1 MAPAQPCAGQASEAA
16 PLDLVSPLRDVAPS
30 FRPEEPLPS
39 ASPELVEKAVN
50 TIRMLAA
57 DAVQQANSGHP
68 GMPMGAADMA
78 FVLWTRHLRFDP
90 AEPRWIGRDRF
101 VLSAGH
107 GSMLLYSLL
116 HLSGFDCTIDDLK
129 KFRQLHSRTPGHPE
143 FGYLP
148 GVEVTSGPL
157 GQGFANGVG
166 FALGHAMLSAK
177 LGPGNPLEEPYV
189 YAIVS
194 DGDLMEGV
202 AAEAASFAGHNA
214 LGRLVYLY
222 DDNEITIDGR
232 TSIAFSGEDVTK
244 RFEGYGWHVQSV
256 DGREHDEIDRA
267 IRHAKAEHARPS
279 LIRVR
284 TTIGFGSPGKAGKSS
299 AHGAP
304 LGEEELRATKRALG
318 WPEEPRFLVPDDVR
332 AFWREVQAEKKKD
345 AEARRAKEKAWRAA
359 NGEKAALLDVHV
371 ERWVPE
377 RILDRALDGASGAEA
392 TRKLSAATI
401 QKIAPLV
408 PCLVG
413 GSADLAESNLTDIKG
428 GGSFSPQNP
437 AGRNV
442 HFGIREHAMGAIANG
457 LAYDGLHI
465 PFTGTF
471 LQFADYMRPAV
482 RLAALSGLQTIQV
495 WTHDSI
501 FLGEDGPTHQ
511 PVEHLS
517 ALRAIPNLHVCR
529 PCDGD
534 EVAVSWAHALTRR
547 NGPTALI
554 LSRQKIAHVKR
565 AGAFD
570 PEAAQR
576 GGYVVDAPDGA
587 RFTLVATGSEVALAQ
602 AAIDLLAKKGV
613 KGRLVSMPCW
623 ECFDAQPASWRD
635 AVVPPALPVAVV
647 EAARGTEWWK
657 LVGRNGLVIGID
669 RFGSSAPEKALCE
682 EYGFTPAKVAERL
695 ERWLAGAR

>member
-1 MAPAQPCAGQASEAA
+1 LPHAS
-16 PLDLVSPLRDVAPS
+16 RD
-30 FRPEEPLPS
+30 
-39 ASPELVEKAVN
+39 LVEKAVN
-50 TIRMLAA
+50 TLRMLAA

-90 AEPRWIGRDRF
+90 KDPRWIGRDRF

-116 HLSGFDCTIDDLK
+116 HLAGFDCTLDDLK
-129 KFRQLHSRTPGHPE
+129 SFRQLGSRTPGHPE
-143 FGYLP
+143 FGHLP

-166 FALGHAMLSAK
+166 MALGHAMLTGK
-177 LGPGNPLEEPYV
+177 LGPDSPVADSFV

-202 AAEAASFAGHNA
+202 AAEAASFAGHNK

-232 TSIAFSGEDVTK
+232 TSIAFTGEDVTK

-256 DGREHDEIDRA
+256 DGRDEEGIHRA
-267 IRHAKAEHARPS
+267 IEHAKAETRRPS
-279 LIRVR
+279 LVRVR

-299 AHGAP
+299 VHGAP
-304 LGEEELRATKRALG
+304 LGEEELKATKRNLG

-332 AFWREVQAEKKKD
+332 AFWAQVQAEK
-345 AEARRAKEKAWRAA
+345 AEGVAAARAREKAWRAA
-359 NGEKAALLDVHV
+359 NPDKAALLDVHAD
-371 ERWVPE
+371 RWVPE
-377 RILDRALDGASGAEA
+377 RILDRVLEGAAGADA
-392 TRKLSAATI
+392 TRKLSQAAI
-401 QKIAPLV
+401 QRIAPLV

-428 GGSFSPQNP
+428 GGSFSPDTP

-457 LAYDGLHI
+457 LAYDGLFI
-465 PFTGTF
+465 PFVGTF

-482 RLAALSGLQTIQV
+482 RLAALSRLQTLFV

-511 PVEHLS
+511 PIEHLT
-517 ALRAIPNLHVCR
+517 ALRAIPNLHVLR

-534 EVAVSWAHALTRR
+534 EVAVAWAHALQRR
-547 NGPTALI
+547 DGPTALV
-554 LSRQKIAHVKR
+554 LSRQKIAPVKR
-565 AGAFD
+565 DAAFD
-570 PEAAQR
+570 PQAALR
-576 GGYVVDAPDGA
+576 GGYVVASPAGA
-587 RFTLVATGSEVALAQ
+587 RFTVVATGSEVALAQ
-602 AAIDLLAKKGV
+602 AALELLAKKGIA
-613 KGRLVSMPCW
+613 GRLVSMPCR
-623 ECFDAQPASWRD
+623 ECFEAQPEAVRD

-647 EAARGTEWWK
+647 EAATGLEWWK
-657 LVGRNGLVIGID
+657 LAGRTGLVIGID
-669 RFGSSAPEKALCE
+669 RFGASAPEKALAE
-682 EYGFTPAKVAERL
+682 AYGFTPAKVAERL
-695 ERWLAGAR
+695 ERWVASAR

>member
-1 MAPAQPCAGQASEAA
+1 LPNAS
-16 PLDLVSPLRDVAPS
+16 RD
-30 FRPEEPLPS
+30 
-39 ASPELVEKAVN
+39 LVEKAVN

-78 FVLWTRHLRFDP
+78 FVLWTRHLRFD
-90 AEPRWIGRDRF
+90 AKDPRWLGRDRF

-116 HLSGFDCTIDDLK
+116 HLSGFDCTVEDLK
-129 KFRQLHSRTPGHPE
+129 GFRQLGSRTPGHPE
-143 FGYLP
+143 FGHLP

-166 FALGHAMLSAK
+166 MALGQAMLAAK
-177 LGPGNPLEEPYV
+177 LGPGSPVGDHHV

-202 AAEAASFAGHNA
+202 AAEAASFAGHNR

-222 DDNEITIDGR
+222 DDNEITIDGK
-232 TSIAFSGEDVTK
+232 TSIAFTGEDVTK

-256 DGREHDEIDRA
+256 DGRDHEAIHRA
-267 IRHAKAEHARPS
+267 IEAAKAETRRPS
-279 LIRVR
+279 LVRVR

-304 LGEEELRATKRALG
+304 LGDDELKATKRNLG

-332 AFWREVQAEKKKD
+332 ALWREVQAEKAGQVKV
-345 AEARRAKEKAWRAA
+345 ARERERAWRAA
-359 NGEKAALLDVHV
+359 HPDQAALLDVHV
-371 ERWVPE
+371 DRWVPE
-377 RILDRALDGASGAEA
+377 RIFERLLEGADTADA
-392 TRKLSAATI
+392 TRKLSAAAL
-401 QKIAPLV
+401 QRVAPLV
-408 PCLVG
+408 PSLVG

-428 GGSFSPQNP
+428 GGSSSPDAP

-442 HFGIREHAMGAIANG
+442 HYGIREHGMGAIQNG
-457 LAYDGLHI
+457 LAYDGLFI

-482 RLAALSGLQTIQV
+482 RLAALSKLQAIYV

-517 ALRAIPNLHVCR
+517 ALRAIPNLHVVR
-529 PCDGD
+529 PCDPI
-534 EVAVSWAHALTRR
+534 EVAAAWAHALQRR
-547 NGPTALI
+547 DGPTALV
-554 LSRQKIAHVKR
+554 LTRQKLAPVRR
-565 AGAFD
+565 AAGVT
-570 PEAAQR
+570 PEAALR
-576 GGYVVDAPDGA
+576 GGYVVDAPEKA
-587 RFTLVATGSEVALAQ
+587 RFTVVATGSEVPLAQ
-602 AAIDLLAKKGV
+602 AALDLLAKKGIQ
-613 KGRLVSMPCW
+613 GRLVSMPCY
-623 ECFDAQPASWRD
+623 EQFEMQPAEWREQ
-635 AVVPPALPVAVV
+635 VLPRALPVAVV
-647 EAARGTEWWK
+647 EAARGIEWWR
-657 LVGRNGLVIGID
+657 LAGRDGLVVGID
-669 RFGSSAPEKALCE
+669 RFGASAPEKALAE
-682 EYGFTPAKVAERL
+682 EYGFTPAKVAERI
-695 ERWLAGAR
+695 ERWLPRAS